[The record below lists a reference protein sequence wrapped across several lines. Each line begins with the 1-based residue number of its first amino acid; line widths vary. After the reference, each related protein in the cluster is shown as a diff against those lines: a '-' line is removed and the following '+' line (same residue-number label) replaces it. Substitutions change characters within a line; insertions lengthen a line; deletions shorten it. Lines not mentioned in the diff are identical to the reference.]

1 MIGISKLLTGQRF
14 IFKINSSRLR
24 KAKWNLSLPLEEARK
39 NDEIVSLADSQMIRW
54 IDELNGVE
62 DADEQA
68 KEVRREIR
76 AIKKEPPSYQNK
88 IAVRKLYD
96 ELDAL
101 QFKPDYMYLVI
112 DRKKDYMRACSG
124 YKINGVKYVRLLGT
138 SGGIKN
144 STIVFVSERLA
155 GELRRRVENGRDQDK
170 PLVTAKLEAYKS
182 LTCSGSAPVSMPH
195 GVIVVDDV
203 MTSFTSD
210 VTYLTDEEDG
220 EPVMRTLTDE
230 PIEMDAS
237 DGYGIMLP
245 SLAERWSDELKLDY
259 TASGFVTRM
268 AWEKGLVVTFDFVDF
283 ADKVA
288 HDPYVTDAWGK
299 TRDVRDAELIL
310 TTSMVKLWDS
320 YRSCEHYLYESIRNG
335 YTFGISKIAPK
346 TLDNERTLN
355 YQFIQSYD
363 LTDDDID
370 ELTAPTLREF
380 SEVIYDDW
388 RRAVLFLKGDGLR
401 NGKID
406 VMDDDY
412 IKAIMVDERVLG
424 DPYVQDCIY
433 QLSRRR
439 INDAKVGALKVHGNY
454 SIVSG
459 DPYLLCQ
466 SMFGLEKTGLLKAGE
481 IYNEYWADDGA
492 ERLACFRAPMTC
504 HENIRMVAPANNDA
518 VRYWYR
524 HLHTTTVFNGWD
536 TMTMALNG

>member
-466 SMFGLEKTGLLKAGE
+466 SMFGLEKTGLLKTGE
-481 IYNEYWADDGA
+481 IYNEYWANDGA
-492 ERLACFRAPMTC
+492 EKLACFRAPMTC
-504 HENIRMVAPANNDA
+504 HENIRMVAPVNNDA

-524 HLHTTTVFNGWD
+524 YLHTTTVFNGWD